1 MNSELKEAL
10 VAAEINVDEALRR
23 MLNNEGLLLKFLGKF
38 CEDESYNKLVAAME
52 SGDCREAFIAAHT
65 LKGLAGN
72 LGLAG
77 VMNAVVPIVEV
88 LRKEEADTFDP
99 APLAE
104 DMARVTEKYEKA
116 CEAIRDN
123 M

>member
-38 CEDESYNKLVAAME
+38 CEDESYKNLVAAME
-52 SGDCREAFIAAHT
+52 TGDRKGAFIAAHT